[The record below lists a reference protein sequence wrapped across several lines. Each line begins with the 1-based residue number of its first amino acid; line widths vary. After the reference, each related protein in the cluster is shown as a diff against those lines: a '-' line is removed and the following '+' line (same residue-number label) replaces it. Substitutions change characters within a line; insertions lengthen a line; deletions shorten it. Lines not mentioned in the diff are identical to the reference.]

1 MKILLLCLAASLLTL
16 SSCVDYKT
24 PEDDLDITAKFN
36 STLNIYEQFKK
47 NDDGVIVYYATRW
60 GGLVG
65 TVTKQNMPVDWS
77 DYESVTFQFAQ
88 PTTVGTQIMISERLK
103 TVGKPG
109 ITSLTCYFD
118 GQDVSSVGE
127 VMLQASD
134 TSTIYLS
141 RVFLTPKDG
150 TWESTTIW
158 QGNCSFGNWENGFVI
173 PAEKFVTA
181 GEGDKVEFIF
191 STDRSN
197 PDVSYWL
204 FKTIYNQTDSTLQ
217 GNDNELNQWGC
228 AMVGK
233 ESTVYRIVLTAH
245 DAEQIRKKGMFVNGY
260 YNIVTQCNLLR
271 KFYFIDAD

>member
-1 MKILLLCLAASLLTL
+1 M
-16 SSCVDYKT
+16 DYHT
-24 PEDDLDITAKFN
+24 QEDNLDITEKFN
-36 STLNIYEQFKK
+36 GTLNIYEQFKR
-47 NDDGVIVYYATRW
+47 NDDGDIVYYATRW

-77 DYESVTFQFAQ
+77 GYESVTFQFAQ

-103 TVGKPG
+103 TAGKPG

-118 GQDVSSVGE
+118 GQDVSSVEE
-127 VMLQASD
+127 VLLQASD
-134 TSTIYLS
+134 TTTIHLR
-141 RVFLTPKDG
+141 RVFLTPNDG
-150 TWESTTIW
+150 TWESIPVW
-158 QGNCSFGNWENGFVI
+158 QGNCAFGNWENGFVI

-181 GEGDKVEFIF
+181 DEGDKVEFIF
-191 STDRSN
+191 TTDRSN

-217 GNDNELNQWGC
+217 GNDNELNKWGC

-245 DAEQIRKKGMFVNGY
+245 DAERIREKGIFVNGY
-260 YNIVTQCNLLR
+260 YNTVTQCNLLR
-271 KFYFIDAD
+271 KTYTDPD